1 MSNEHRWYVARY
13 RSVLPWRRYVVVRW
27 VHDASGDG
35 SWLGPGRFEFLDR
48 HGGEEYRGYWL
59 TEEGAQSMADFAN
72 WRDEFH
78 EREVRYD
85 ERQ

>member
-1 MSNEHRWYVARY
+1 MSNTGWYVARY
-13 RSVLPWRRYVVVRW
+13 RSVLPWRRYVVLRW
-27 VHDASGDG
+27 DDM
-35 SWLGPGRFEFLDR
+35 LGGFRFLDR
-48 HGGEEYRGYWL
+48 FGGEEFRGHWL
-59 TEEGAQSMADFAN
+59 TLAGAEHMADFAN

>member
-1 MSNEHRWYVARY
+1 MSNTGWYAARY
-13 RSVLPWRRYVVVRW
+13 RSWLPWRRYVVLRW
-27 VHDASGDG
+27 EDDAEAGTG
-35 SWLGPGRFEFLDR
+35 GFRFLDR
-48 HGGEEYRGYWL
+48 YGGEEFRGYWATL
-59 TEEGAQSMADFAN
+59 AGADAAADFAN